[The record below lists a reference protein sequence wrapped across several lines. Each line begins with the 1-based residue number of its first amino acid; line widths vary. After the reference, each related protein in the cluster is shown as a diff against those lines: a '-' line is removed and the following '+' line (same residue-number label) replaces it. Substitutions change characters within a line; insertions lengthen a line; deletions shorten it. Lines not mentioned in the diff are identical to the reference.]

1 MTNYDIDRH
10 PLVWRDIDDIADYI
24 GQYAGLQIAER
35 KTYEIEHSIAQL
47 RGLPHSGS
55 PRGEIVEGLRLIRA
69 AAKAVICYTVDDER
83 RMVRVICV
91 TYAGQDWQRIAQE
104 RRSP

>member
-47 RGLPHSGS
+47 RGFPIRDRREARSWKAFVLSARPRKPSSATRLMMSAGWSGLS
-55 PRGEIVEGLRLIRA
+55 A
-69 AAKAVICYTVDDER
+69 
-83 RMVRVICV
+83 
-91 TYAGQDWQRIAQE
+91 
-104 RRSP
+104 